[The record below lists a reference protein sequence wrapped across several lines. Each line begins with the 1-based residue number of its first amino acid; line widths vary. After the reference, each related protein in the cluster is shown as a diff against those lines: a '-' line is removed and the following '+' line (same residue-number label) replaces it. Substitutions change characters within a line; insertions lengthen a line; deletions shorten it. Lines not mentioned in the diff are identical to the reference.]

1 MAALGA
7 GAPARQAAPAPA
19 APAHPR
25 DEHCPHRRAAR
36 GLRRDPVRDL
46 MSRRRLVSLRT
57 LRTFWDLRNLRAL
70 HASGLEGDPGAQP
83 QRTVLSWQRTVLAA
97 ALRWRVAPRV
107 RRDQPAHRHGR
118 RGGAL
123 RARHLGGDPR
133 NDQVNLAL
141 NTLASRALLW
151 HRGASTFLT
160 ELESREFPAVTPEPL
175 FPRLGRVRL

>member
-1 MAALGA
+1 
-7 GAPARQAAPAPA
+7 APA

-97 ALRWRVAPRV
+97 GVGCFALAFAAERQGHPVLAAASGILGAVVVLAMLLTQIGRASCRERVAT
-107 RRDQPAHRHGR
+107 A
-118 RGGAL
+118 
-123 RARHLGGDPR
+123 
-133 NDQVNLAL
+133 
-141 NTLASRALLW
+141 
-151 HRGASTFLT
+151 
-160 ELESREFPAVTPEPL
+160 
-175 FPRLGRVRL
+175 

>member
-1 MAALGA
+1 ARRPRLRCGRHPRDQRDLPMAALGA

-36 GLRRDPVRDL
+36 ELRRDTVRDL

-57 LRTFWDLRNLRAL
+57 LRTFWDLRNLRSL

-97 ALRWRVAPRV
+97 
-107 RRDQPAHRHGR
+107 
-118 RGGAL
+118 GADIL
-123 RARHLGGDPR
+123 DLTIDS
-133 NDQVNLAL
+133 DTQVPT
-141 NTLASRALLW
+141 TLA
-151 HRGASTFLT
+151 
-160 ELESREFPAVTPEPL
+160 AVTGPA
-175 FPRLGRVRL
+175 

>member
-1 MAALGA
+1 H
-7 GAPARQAAPAPA
+7 PA
-19 APAHPR
+19 
-25 DEHCPHRRAAR
+25 
-36 GLRRDPVRDL
+36 
-46 MSRRRLVSLRT
+46 
-57 LRTFWDLRNLRAL
+57 
-70 HASGLEGDPGAQP
+70 
-83 QRTVLSWQRTVLAA
+83 
-97 ALRWRVAPRV
+97 RVAPRV

-175 FPRLGRVRL
+175 FPRLGRVRLGGGHAAQHTGRTCGTAVLALANALFDPDLRAHLRSEEHTSELQSRFDLVCRL